1 MIMHIGIIGHGKMGR
16 EIEKSAQKRGH
27 LIGFIID
34 ENNTEELNDDNLQK
48 IEVAI
53 EFTRPSAAF
62 GNIMKCLKA
71 KTPVVSGTTGWLA
84 KYNEA
89 ADFCNKTNGSFLY
102 ASNFSIG
109 VNILFYLNVTL
120 AKIMDNFEQYDVEI
134 SEIHHTTKLDSPSGT
149 AITLADSI
157 IKNMERKKEWE
168 NEQTTNKHTLRI
180 LSERKD
186 TVTGTHIIRY
196 NSLVDCIELKHE
208 AKSREGF
215 AHGAIIAAEFIRN
228 KKGVYEMEDVLGI

>member
-1 MIMHIGIIGHGKMGR
+1 MHIGIIGYGKMGR

-27 LIGFIID
+27 SIGFIID
-34 ENNTEELNDDNLQK
+34 EHNTEELNDDNLQK
-48 IEVAI
+48 IDVAI
-53 EFTRPSAAF
+53 EFTSPLAAF

-89 ADFCNKTNGSFLY
+89 TDFCKKTNGSFLY

-109 VNILFYLNVTL
+109 VNILFHLNAML
-120 AKIMDNFEQYDVEI
+120 AKIINNFEQYDVKI
-134 SEIHHTTKLDSPSGT
+134 DEIHHATKLDSPSGT

-157 IKNMERKKEWE
+157 IINMERKKEWK
-168 NEQTTNKHTLRI
+168 NEQTANKQTLSI

-186 TVTGTHIIRY
+186 TVPGTHIIKY
-196 NSLVDCIELKHE
+196 NSNVDCIELKHE
-208 AKSREGF
+208 AKSRAGF
-215 AHGAIIAAEFIRN
+215 AHGAIIAAEFIKN
-228 KKGVYEMEDVLGI
+228 KRGVYKMEDVLSI